1 MMRRGSVAVELA
13 LLLPVL
19 LVLLVGAL
27 EWGRVLE
34 AQVAIVQVARDGA
47 LAGAR
52 AGADGDPAGVA
63 EARARAGLAALGRD
77 AGAAEVVVAAMPLSV
92 GDAIQVTITTPYA
105 GGSTLVPVPAQLS
118 AAVTARLEG
127 S

>member
-34 AQVAIVQVARDGA
+34 AQVTIIQVARDGA

-52 AGADGDPAGVA
+52 AGPDGDPVGVA
-63 EARARAGLAALGRD
+63 EARARAALVAVGRD
-77 AGAAEVVVAAMPLSV
+77 AGASEVGVLPVSLSV
-92 GDAIQVTITTPYA
+92 GEAVTVTVTTPYS
-105 GGSTLVPVPAQLS
+105 GGSTLVPVPSQLS
-118 AAVTARLEG
+118 ATVTARLEG
-127 S
+127 G